1 MALNARTVL
10 IVKKLPGLTV
20 LLISLIFLATNF
32 THHSWTRTNPGK
44 RGVIKHDVNMYYA
57 YLTAGII
64 EKDLTLEFMS
74 EPGFDNQFRYWN
86 TRAENGNRII
96 ITSMGL
102 AFMYAPF
109 FFMAHLVAHLS
120 GLPTDGYGSI
130 YQFFLVFGGLVYV
143 ILALLILRRLL
154 IRIFDPVTTSITL
167 VLVAIGTNLYYYS
180 TYEAAM
186 PHVYNFF
193 LVTLFTRQ
201 VIRWYR
207 HPGWKNAL
215 LIGGLLGLISLIRP
229 TNILVFFILFLW
241 DVKSL
246 DEFRQRIIFF
256 LQRYYLVLLMLAA
269 FLLVWTPQMLY
280 WKMITGQFLYFS
292 YGVAGAS
299 FYFASPQI
307 FGSLFSFIKGWYVY
321 TPVMLFATIGILLLH
336 KRYKTSF
343 LPVLVLFLTMVYV
356 QSSWWSWWFGGG
368 FGLRAYIDIYAVMAF
383 PLAALVE
390 KVVGLRTTWKRV
402 AGYAVMIFLVYLSW
416 HQTYQYHKGMIHY
429 CGMTKESYM
438 LNFLKYKSAPGYW
451 SAVRMPDHQL
461 ARQGIYYYYD
471 TTTNDEFR
479 EMQEAHALEKIITQ
493 LKSDNR
499 MNRQVARYAEREGLG
514 LEEAYE
520 QIATRIYNMK
530 TD

>member
-1 MALNARTVL
+1 MALNVRSVFT
-10 IVKKLPGLTV
+10 KNKLPGLAV
-20 LLISLIFLATNF
+20 LLISLAFLATNF
-32 THHSWTRTNPGK
+32 THHSWTRTNPEN

-64 EKDLTLEFMS
+64 EKDLKLDFMS
-74 EPGFDNQFRYWN
+74 EPGFDNKFRYWN

-109 FFMAHLVAHLS
+109 FLVAHLIAHVA

-130 YQFFLVFGGLVYV
+130 YQFFLVFGGLFYA
-143 ILALLILRRLL
+143 IAGLLVLRRLL
-154 IRIFDPVTTSITL
+154 SRIFDPVTTAITL

-193 LVTLFTRQ
+193 LVAVFTWQ

-207 HPGWKNAL
+207 KPGWKNAL
-215 LIGGLLGLISLIRP
+215 LVGGLLGLISLIRP
-229 TNILVFFILFLW
+229 TNILVFFILLFW

-246 DEFRQRIIFF
+246 GEFRQRILFF

-269 FLLVWTPQMLY
+269 FILVWTPQMLY
-280 WKMITGQFLYFS
+280 WKMITGKFLYFS

-299 FYFASPQI
+299 FYFKSPQI
-307 FGSLFSFIKGWYVY
+307 IGSLFSFIKGWYVY
-321 TPVMLFATIGILLLH
+321 TPVMLFATLGILFLR
-336 KRYKTSF
+336 KRYQASF
-343 LPVLVLFLTMVYV
+343 LAVLLLFLTMVYV

-383 PLAALVE
+383 PLAVVVE
-390 KVVGLRTTWKRV
+390 KMVELKTTWKRL
-402 AGYAVMIFLVYLSW
+402 ATYAVTLFILYLSW
-416 HQTYQYHKGMIHY
+416 HQTYQYHRGMIHY
-429 CGMTKESYM
+429 CGMTKASYK
-438 LNFLKYKSAPGYW
+438 LNFLKFKSAPGYW
-451 SAVRMPDHQL
+451 QSVQMPDHKL

-471 TTTNDEFR
+471 TTTNDEFKA
-479 EMQEAHALEKIITQ
+479 MQRDEALEKIIAQ
-493 LKSDNR
+493 LHEDNKLS
-499 MNRQVARYAEREGLG
+499 RQVTRYAEREGLP
-514 LEEAYE
+514 LEEAFAE
-520 QIATRIYNMK
+520 IATRIYNMK
-530 TD
+530 TN